1 MTTDSLPYRNPELT
15 TEERVLDLLGRMS
28 LAEKVAQ
35 LSGAWLFELSDEQ
48 GFSTQKAHGRIGQ
61 GIGQITSPGGRS
73 TYLPQQLAEQVNAV
87 QAFLTRETRLGIPA
101 IVHDECCSGFM
112 ARSATIFPQMIG
124 LASTWEPE
132 LAEAM
137 TTVVRSQMSAV
148 GVRQGLAPILD
159 VNRDPRWG
167 RVEETYGEDPY
178 LAASMG
184 VAYVRGLQGTD
195 LREGVAA
202 TSKHFVTYGM
212 PEGGLN
218 WSPAHLGKREL
229 REVFLFSF
237 EAAVKEAGLASVMNA
252 YHEIDGVPCGASHEL
267 LTEILRGEWGFDG
280 IVASDYNTVQMLSEY
295 HHLVETK
302 AEAARL
308 ALEAG
313 LDVELPGTDCYGEPL
328 CQAIETGRV
337 DMAVVDEAVR
347 RVLSVKFRLGL
358 FEKPLVDAG
367 EASQAYDRPEQVE
380 LARRI
385 ALKSIVLL
393 KNEGHLLPLD
403 PNISSIAVIGP
414 NADAIRHMVGDYA
427 YPAFASLIAGNEAEA
442 DQRFPGRFP
451 STMISILE
459 GIRRQ
464 ASPGIVVRYA
474 QGCAITDPSREGFAE
489 AVQAAQDSDVA
500 VMVMGG
506 KSGLTGDCTCGE
518 LRDRANLGLP
528 GVQEELAHAVL
539 DTGKPVVLI
548 IVDGRP
554 AAIPELAE
562 RVPAILEAWLPGQE
576 GGPAVAE
583 ILFGKANPG
592 GKLPASFPRSAGQIP
607 VFYGRK
613 PSGGRSYQFE
623 DYVDMPVKPLFPFGF
638 GISYTQ
644 FETSDLNISPEQISP
659 EGKVQI
665 QVTVKNT
672 GERPG
677 DEVVQL
683 YLRDLV
689 ASVTRPIKELKGFR
703 RVTLEPGETCRV
715 TFTVFAAQMA
725 FYNLQMQYV
734 VEPGKVEVMVGSSSE
749 DIRLRGQFEIAGQ
762 VTPISHKI
770 FFSENRLDR

>member
-1 MTTDSLPYRNPELT
+1 
-15 TEERVLDLLGRMS
+15 
-28 LAEKVAQ
+28 
-35 LSGAWLFELSDEQ
+35 
-48 GFSTQKAHGRIGQ
+48 
-61 GIGQITSPGGRS
+61 
-73 TYLPQQLAEQVNAV
+73 
-87 QAFLTRETRLGIPA
+87 
-101 IVHDECCSGFM
+101 VHDECCSGFM
-112 ARSATIFPQMIG
+112 ARAATLFPQMIG

-137 TTVVRSQMSAV
+137 TGIVRRQMRSV
-148 GVRQGLAPILD
+148 GVHQGLAPVLD

-184 VAYVRGLQGTD
+184 AAYVRGLQGGD
-195 LREGVAA
+195 LRQGVAA
-202 TSKHFVTYGM
+202 TSKHFATYGN

-218 WSPAHLGKREL
+218 WSPAHLGPREL

-280 IVASDYNTVQMLSEY
+280 IVASDYNTVQMLMEY
-295 HHLVETK
+295 HHLAETK
-302 AEAARL
+302 AEAAKL

-328 CQAIETGRV
+328 RQAMETGQV
-337 DMAVVDEAVR
+337 DMAVLDEAVR
-347 RVLSVKFRLGL
+347 RVLSLKFRLGL
-358 FEKPLVDAG
+358 FDDPYVDA
-367 EASQAYDRPEQVE
+367 EQAPRAYDQPEQIE

-385 ALKSIVLL
+385 AQKSIVLL
-393 KNEGHLLPLD
+393 KNENNLLPLD
-403 PNISSIAVIGP
+403 PNLGSIAVIGP
-414 NADAIRHMVGDYA
+414 NADAIRHMVGDYS
-427 YPAFASLIAGNEAEA
+427 YPAFASLIAGSEAEA

-451 STMISILE
+451 ATMISILE
-459 GIRRQ
+459 AVRSQ
-464 ASPGIVVRYA
+464 VSPATAVRYA
-474 QGCAITDPSREGFAE
+474 QGCTITGASREGFAE
-489 AVQAAQDSDVA
+489 AVQAAHDSDVA
-500 VMVMGG
+500 VLVVGG
-506 KSGLTGDCTCGE
+506 KSGLTVDCTCGE

-528 GVQEELAHAVL
+528 GMQEELVHAVL
-539 DTGKPVVLI
+539 DTGKPVVLL

-554 AAIPELAE
+554 AAIPGLVE
-562 RVPAILEAWLPGQE
+562 RVPAIFEAWLPGQE
-576 GGPAVAE
+576 GGRAAAE
-583 ILFGKANPG
+583 VLFGKVNPG
-592 GKLPASFPRSAGQIP
+592 GRLPASFPRSAGQIP

-638 GISYTQ
+638 GLSYTQ
-644 FETSDLNISPEQISP
+644 FEYSDLNISPEQVSP
-659 EGKVQI
+659 DGKVKI
-665 QVTVKNT
+665 QVKVKNT
-672 GERPG
+672 GKRLG

-734 VEPGKVEVMVGSSSE
+734 VEPGKVEVMVGSSSD
-749 DIRLRGQFEIAGQ
+749 DIRLRGQFEIAGA
-762 VTPISHKI
+762 VTPITKKI
-770 FFSENRLDR
+770 FFSQNRIEP